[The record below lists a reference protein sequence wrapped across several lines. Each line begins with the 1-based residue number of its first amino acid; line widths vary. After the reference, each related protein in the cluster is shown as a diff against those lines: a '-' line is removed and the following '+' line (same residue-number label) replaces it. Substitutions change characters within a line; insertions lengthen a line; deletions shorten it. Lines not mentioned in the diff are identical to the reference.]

1 MPSSVSWIRMAFW
14 LPGTSLSE
22 RPDGATCYMTVPRF
36 VSVILDVDSTL
47 CNIEGIDWLA
57 ARRGP
62 DVAAEIVR
70 LTERAMEGAIPLEAV
85 YGDRLGIIRP
95 TTAEV
100 AELAHVYADALAPG
114 ARETIFRLRGEG
126 VALAL
131 VSGGIRQAIRPL
143 ARELGFT
150 DGSLHAVSISFD
162 DAGGFLGYD
171 EKSPL
176 TTQHGKKDVAA
187 KLNLPRPSLAVG
199 DGATDAAMRQAA
211 TAFAAFTG
219 FVRREPVVQVADYV
233 VTSFRELTDLV
244 LS

>member
-1 MPSSVSWIRMAFW
+1 
-14 LPGTSLSE
+14 
-22 RPDGATCYMTVPRF
+22 MTVPRF
-36 VSVILDVDSTL
+36 VSVIIDVDSTL
-47 CNIEGIDWLA
+47 CGIEGIDWLA

-70 LTERAMEGAIPLEAV
+70 LTERAMEGTIALDAV
-85 YGDRLGIIRP
+85 YGDRLALVRP
-95 TTAEV
+95 TAAEV
-100 AELAHVYADALAPG
+100 AELARAYAETLAPG

-126 VALAL
+126 VAVAL

-143 ARELGFT
+143 ARELGFS

-162 DAGGFLGYD
+162 EAGEFLGYD

-176 TTQHGKKDVAA
+176 ATQHGKKDVATML
-187 KLNLPRPSLAVG
+187 KLRRPSLAVG
-199 DGATDAAMRQAA
+199 DGVTDAAMREAA
-211 TAFAAFTG
+211 DAFAAFTG

-233 VTSFRELTDLV
+233 VASFRELTDLV

>member
-1 MPSSVSWIRMAFW
+1 
-14 LPGTSLSE
+14 
-22 RPDGATCYMTVPRF
+22 MTVPQF

-47 CNIEGIDWLA
+47 CGIEGIDWLA
-57 ARRGP
+57 SRRGP
-62 DVAAEIVR
+62 DVTAAIAR
-70 LTERAMEGAIPLEAV
+70 LTEHAMEGIIALEAV
-85 YGDRLGIIRP
+85 YGERLAIVRP
-95 TTAEV
+95 TTVEV
-100 AELAHVYADALAPG
+100 AELARAYADALAPG
-114 ARETIFRLRGEG
+114 AREAIFRLRGEG

-131 VSGGIRQAIRPL
+131 VSSGIRQAIRPL

-162 DAGGFLGYD
+162 DAGAFLGYD

-176 TTQHGKKDVAA
+176 ATQQGKKDVAA
-187 KLNLPRPSLAVG
+187 RLNLPRPLLAVG
-199 DGATDAAMRQAA
+199 DGATDAAMRQA
-211 TAFAAFTG
+211 TDAFAAFIG